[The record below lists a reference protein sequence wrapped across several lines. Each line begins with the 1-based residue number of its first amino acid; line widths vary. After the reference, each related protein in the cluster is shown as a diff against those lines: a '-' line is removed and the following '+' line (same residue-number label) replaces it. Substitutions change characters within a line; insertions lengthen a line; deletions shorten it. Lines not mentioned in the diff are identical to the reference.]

1 MPRGYDYNLIVIG
14 GGSAGL
20 VGAYMATTLKA
31 KVALIEKGK
40 MGGDCL
46 HTGCV
51 PSKALIK
58 TAKVFSLRHRAAEFG
73 IESIEMEMNFP
84 LVMKRL
90 RRIIERIASHDSVER
105 YNALGVACYE
115 GAASILSPREVVVS
129 GKLLRTRSILLATGA
144 RPFVPEIEGLA
155 AMNPLTSDT
164 VWGLET
170 LPRRLL
176 VLGGGAI
183 GCELAQAFQ
192 RLGSQVTLVERN
204 ERVLPRE
211 DKEVGELLRARFESE
226 GMRLVLKASGQKFR
240 LDEGEKV
247 MECEGGVRVPFD
259 EVIVAL
265 GRRPNTEGLGL
276 EKVGVALRENGSI
289 ETNLS
294 FRTTR
299 RGIYA
304 CGDVTGPYQFTH
316 FASLS
321 GSTAAINA
329 LLWPIRRKADL
340 SVFPWAV
347 FSDPEVARVGLNE
360 TEARKA
366 GLGYE
371 LTKID
376 FSRSDRALTE
386 EESGGFAKVLTAK
399 GSDRILGAVIVGLSA
414 GELIQEIAFA
424 MKHGIGMRG
433 ILDSIHAYPT
443 LMEVN
448 RLAAG
453 TWMQNQASPAG
464 LSLLKGFHRFWRK
477 LP

>member
-1 MPRGYDYNLIVIG
+1 
-14 GGSAGL
+14 
-20 VGAYMATTLKA
+20 
-31 KVALIEKGK
+31 VALIEKGK

-73 IESIEMEMNFP
+73 IGSIEMEMDFP
-84 LVMKRL
+84 AVMERI
-90 RRIIERIASHDSVER
+90 RRIVGRIAAHDSVER
-105 YNALGVACYE
+105 YHSLGVACYE
-115 GAASILSPREVVVS
+115 GAASVLSPREVVVS

-144 RPFVPEIEGLA
+144 RPFVPGIEGLA

-164 VWGLET
+164 VWGLES

-192 RLGSQVTLVERN
+192 RLGSRVTLVERN

-211 DKEVGELLRARFESE
+211 DKEVGELLRARFEAE
-226 GMRLVLKASGQKFR
+226 GMRLVLKASGQRFR
-240 LDEGEKV
+240 LDGGEKV
-247 MECEGGVRVPFD
+247 MECEGGVKVAFD

-276 EKVGVALRENGSI
+276 EKAGVALRENGSI

-294 FRTTR
+294 FHTTR

-304 CGDVTGPYQFTH
+304 CGDAAGPYQFTH
-316 FASLS
+316 FAFLS
-321 GSTAAINA
+321 GATAAANA
-329 LLWPIRRKADL
+329 LLWPMRRTADL
-340 SVFPWAV
+340 SAFPWAV
-347 FSDPEVARVGLNE
+347 FTDPEVARVGLNE
-360 TEARKA
+360 AEARGA
-366 GLGYE
+366 GVSYE
-371 LTKID
+371 LTRVD
-376 FSRSDRALTE
+376 FGRLHRALTE
-386 EESGGFAKVLTAK
+386 EEGAGFAKVLTEK
-399 GSDRILGAVIVGLSA
+399 GSGRILGAVIVGPSA
-414 GELIQEIAFA
+414 GELIQEAAFA
-424 MKHGIGMRG
+424 MKHGIGMKG

-443 LMEVN
+443 LMGVN
-448 RLAAG
+448 RLAADN
-453 TWMQNQASPAG
+453 WLRNRASPAG
-464 LSLLKGFHRFWRK
+464 LSLLKSFHRFWRK